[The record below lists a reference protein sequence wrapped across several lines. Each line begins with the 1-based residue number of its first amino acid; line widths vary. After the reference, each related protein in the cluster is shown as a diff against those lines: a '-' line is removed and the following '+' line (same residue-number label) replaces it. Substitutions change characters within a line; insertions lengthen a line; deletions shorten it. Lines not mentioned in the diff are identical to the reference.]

1 MSSLKYLDK
10 KGTFTLDNPDLTSYM
25 YFPLANEA
33 GILGAITPDLNG
45 DIKLDQNTFFM
56 EPVSSENLHN
66 NKSSRN
72 FWVYVEGKG
81 AWSVTGKSSAQ
92 QAKFFTDEKDDVKLT
107 AGIMWHEIER
117 TSEDLGLQA
126 TITSY
131 APNADGEIEMDDD
144 TLEPTNDQVELTKVT
159 IKNISNEEVE
169 YTPTVAIPMYGRSAD
184 NIRDHRHVTS
194 LLHRTK
200 TIKNGV
206 VVYPTLTFDERGHN
220 KNEMIYATMAK
231 EEVDGE
237 MVSPISFCPVVEEF
251 IGDGGS
257 FENPYYVMTNK
268 PLPYTEEEMRVDG
281 YETVGAIRFA
291 NAKLQPGE
299 ERTYIVVLGYG
310 KSETEII
317 NLGKKYLLTRH
328 FDKYLEA
335 TKDYWQSKIN
345 VSYRSSDADFDN
357 WMHWVNFQPMLRRIY
372 GCSFL
377 PHHDYGKGGR
387 GWRDLWQDCLALLIM
402 DPEKVRQMLIDN
414 FGGVRFDGTNATIIG
429 NKQGEFIADRNN
441 ITRVWMD
448 HGAWPYLTTALY
460 IEQTGDIEF
469 LAEKNSYFKD
479 MQVSR
484 GEDKDLEWNDAQGN
498 KQLTANAEAYEGT
511 VLEHLLIQHVTSFFD
526 VGEHN
531 HIRLRGAD
539 WNDGLDMADERG
551 ESVAF
556 TALYGGNLGSLA
568 KNLKDYN
575 EKTGKEEVELAKE
588 LVDLLRK
595 NPDIYDTVGEKNA
608 ALSEYCEAVK
618 HHTSGETET
627 ISIEELCGILINM
640 SEWIANHIRETEW
653 TSSKEGF
660 SWFNGYYDNSGKA
673 VEGDFESGIR
683 MMLTGQVFSV
693 MSGVATDEQVA
704 EIIKACDQYLYDE
717 EIGGYRL
724 NTDFKEVK
732 TDLGRLFGFAFGHK
746 ENGAVFSH
754 MAVMYA
760 NALYKRGFAKEGFK
774 VINTLYKHC
783 MDYTKSEIYPG
794 VPEYVNQR
802 GRGMYHYLTGAA
814 SWLLLT
820 VLEEMYG
827 IKGRLGALKFEP
839 KLLADQFEN
848 NMASA
853 RCMFRGVNVRV
864 TYQNPFGLDAGQYRV
879 KEIYIDGEKYEGP
892 KNEDIPE
899 TGLDY
904 IAKEDVDK
912 LGDEAH
918 TTVVLG

>member
-81 AWSVTGKSSAQ
+81 AWSVTGKSAAQ
-92 QAKFFTDEKDDVKLT
+92 QAKLFTDEKDDVKLT

-231 EEVDGE
+231 EEIDGE

-291 NAKLQPGE
+291 NAKLAPGE

-317 NLGKKYLLTRH
+317 NLGKKYLLKKH

-335 TKDYWQSKIN
+335 TKEYWQNKIN
-345 VSYRSSDADFDN
+345 VSYRSADTDFDN

-484 GEDKDLEWNDAQGN
+484 GEDKDLDWNDAQGN

-556 TALYGGNLGSLA
+556 TALYGGNLSGLA

-595 NPDIYDTVGEKNA
+595 NPEIYDTVGEKNA

-627 ISIEELCGILINM
+627 ISIEELCNILTGM

-693 MSGVATDEQVA
+693 MSGVATDDQVA
-704 EIIKACDQYLYDE
+704 DIVKACDAYLFDE

-879 KEIYIDGEKYEGP
+879 NEIYIDGEKYEGES
-892 KNEDIPE
+892 ED
-899 TGLDY
+899 T

-918 TTVVLG
+918 ITVVLG